1 MRHSPTLPLSLPLS
15 LLLSAAAVAAAG
27 AASCYRSSPAPVD
40 GRAAPTAPA
49 GPAPRLTIEATASPT
64 FDTSGL
70 PAVSADGA
78 AVLFGIQN
86 HDGGRGNPNYRFELR
101 SRGDAK
107 IAAHTVLTVD
117 EADSMYGA
125 DGVSAELEQRVAAAN
140 RWLAE
145 QHAAR
150 RFVPLTKLEA
160 LPGEQIASSFRATG
174 GGVTVEWRQNRLTI
188 AQGGKPILERATPTS
203 WLAKPRTVSGG
214 DLTCENPAFLDGAAV
229 SLEHKLALIVV
240 GYGGTDTCWEPEDQH
255 HVVAW

>member
-1 MRHSPTLPLSLPLS
+1 ML
-15 LLLSAAAVAAAG
+15 AAAVVAVAVAG
-27 AASCYRSSPAPVD
+27 TAGCYRSSPAPPP
-40 GRAAPTAPA
+40 GPTAPA
-49 GPAPRLTIEATASPT
+49 GPAPRLTLEATASPT
-64 FDTSGL
+64 FEASRL

-78 AVLFGIQN
+78 AVLLGIQD

-101 SRGDAK
+101 DRNDAK
-107 IAAHTVLTVD
+107 LAEHTVLTAN
-117 EADSMYGA
+117 EADSMYDAAGPS
-125 DGVSAELEQRVAAAN
+125 VELAQRVDAAN
-140 RWLAE
+140 RWLTE

-150 RFVPLTKLEA
+150 RFVPLTKLEV
-160 LPGEQIASSFRATG
+160 LPGEEIASSFRATG

-188 AQGGKPILERATPTS
+188 AQGGKLVLERATPQA
-203 WLAKPRTVSGG
+203 WLAKPRTVPGG